1 MNLARHEGG
10 RGNEKVYFPTGGT
23 TGKLIPR
30 PGQFGVVLIGVETER
45 TGPRPAPRRTREEP
59 APGQVTLT
67 STGRELFV
75 SIRTA
80 GAEIAS
86 R

>member
-1 MNLARHEGG
+1 
-10 RGNEKVYFPTGGT
+10 
-23 TGKLIPR
+23 
-30 PGQFGVVLIGVETER
+30 
-45 TGPRPAPRRTREEP
+45 EEP

-86 R
+86 RVYAGIPAEDLAVVGRVLALVKERADAELAGA